1 MTHKQFKKANSLI
14 LSALTTMLF
23 LMLLLLM
30 TGCVT
35 KKEVIYKK
43 IYFADTNG
51 VTTTIYYPK
60 SFKKDLRTLS
70 SLHIQSDKERWK
82 YKTPKDAP
90 DDGVAKEMKLLPI
103 DLSMDNPHPYLLNQK
118 QWSDKYHNKHPECTH
133 VGSSYQ

>member
-1 MTHKQFKKANSLI
+1 
-14 LSALTTMLF
+14 
-23 LMLLLLM
+23 M

-133 VGSSYQ
+133 VGNSYQ